1 MLKRDK
7 GNKNSRFAIHNK
19 QLFFPPPKFAAAQPP
34 RHRSA
39 PAGSPPEP
47 VPVRPPGTG
56 GFTTFHP
63 GCRPHHRAAVLRQQ
77 SPLLVFSPRSASAL
91 AHLGLFSYLCSR
103 LRAVFRPSRAHS
115 SVGQSSG
122 LIIRRSWDH
131 APLGPQQR
139 PQPAGCGLFAICNRA
154 GDPSGER
161 IFEPCLRKVAKNCY
175 LCDIKQTSYLWNS
188 KEPSTK

>member
-7 GNKNSRFAIHNK
+7 GNKNSPFTIHNK
-19 QLFFPPPKFAAAQPP
+19 QLFFPPPKFAVAQPP

-56 GFTTFHP
+56 GFTTFRSGP
-63 GCRPHHRAAVLRQQ
+63 AASSCRGSPAAIAPPCFFAPLRIGSCAFRIVLLSLRPLSGIRPH
-77 SPLLVFSPRSASAL
+77 
-91 AHLGLFSYLCSR
+91 
-103 LRAVFRPSRAHS
+103 RAHS

-139 PQPAGCGLFAICNRA
+139 PQPAGCGLFAICNRT
-154 GDPSGER
+154 GDPPGER